1 MPGPILTTSLAAAWG
16 PIRLAASIRGIVAV
30 EQLTSPEEFD
40 ARLTRRFGTTPVPLD
55 DVPADQVAD
64 QVAGQ
69 PARHAAAMHTAADQA
84 AHDAATKHLRAAR
97 AAFERFLSGELDA
110 LDDLPIDIGDRTR
123 WDREVLAAVRTIR
136 AGSTASY
143 GEVARLVGKPGAARA
158 VGGAVGRNP
167 LGLVVPCHRVIAGDG
182 TIGGYGGG
190 WWGGRQAGLELKR
203 ELLAREGV
211 HLAPDRAEH

>member
-1 MPGPILTTSLAAAWG
+1 MSGPIVTTSLAADWG
-16 PIRLAASIRGIVAV
+16 PIRLAASRRGLVAV

-40 ARLTRRFGTTPVPLD
+40 ARLTRRFGAMPAALD
-55 DVPADQVAD
+55 DP
-64 QVAGQ
+64 
-69 PARHAAAMHTAADQA
+69 AADSEAVEQLRRAGA
-84 AHDAATKHLRAAR
+84 AL
-97 AAFERFLSGELDA
+97 ERFLGGDLAA
-110 LDDLPIDIGDRTR
+110 LDDLAIDLGDRTG
-123 WDREVLAAVRTIR
+123 WDRDVLGAVRTIR
-136 AGSTASY
+136 PGSTASY
-143 GEVARLVGKPGAARA
+143 GEVARMVGKPGAARA

-211 HLAPDRAEH
+211 HLGPVRTEH

>member
-1 MPGPILTTSLAAAWG
+1 VPGPIVTTWLAADWG
-16 PIRLAASIRGIVAV
+16 PIRLAASGSGLVAV

-40 ARLTRRFGTTPVPLD
+40 ARLGRRFGATPVDLD
-55 DVPADQVAD
+55 EAEAS
-64 QVAGQ
+64 
-69 PARHAAAMHTAADQA
+69 RAADQPA
-84 AHDAATKHLRAAR
+84 LQASASHIRQAR
-97 AAFERFLSGELDA
+97 AAFERFLAGELNA
-110 LDDLPIDIGDRTR
+110 LDDLPIDLAEITA
-123 WDREVLAAVRTIR
+123 WDRGVLAAVRTIR
-136 AGSTASY
+136 AGVTASY
-143 GEVARLVGKPGAARA
+143 GDVARMVGKPGAARA

-211 HLAPDRAEH
+211 HLEPVRAEH